1 VPALRMMSMSAEE
14 IGKRARAVAAQ
25 TQAMAKL
32 RVEVIEG
39 ESVIGGGAAPSAVLP
54 TWLITVAVDGLS
66 ADQLLARLRQTDPPI
81 VARVQDDRV
90 VMDLRTVF
98 PEQDGVVVE
107 ALRMIAG

>member
-1 VPALRMMSMSAEE
+1 
-14 IGKRARAVAAQ
+14 
-25 TQAMAKL
+25 
-32 RVEVIEG
+32 
-39 ESVIGGGAAPSAVLP
+39 
-54 TWLITVAVDGLS
+54 VAVDGLS

-98 PEQDGVVVE
+98 PEQDGVLVE